1 MAAWTQ
7 IAAAVA
13 PSIIGGMFGGGRK
26 SQQVS
31 KQAIDAARQASQQG
45 YFRPVTVTSSMGGAG
60 VGPYG
65 NPVSQLTPQYQD
77 IVNKALAS
85 AGGAYGALADFVPA
99 ERAAEIYKEQLS
111 LLEPSFQ
118 QQATDLQSRLF
129 GSGRLGLRLAG
140 ESQGLGTDSGMVQP
154 DALGLG
160 RAQQQTMAQVAAGSR
175 QQALDEANALAN
187 LGASMLKSGLSVNQ
201 AESEMI
207 KLGVDAETARA
218 AAAYAAGNLMMSP
231 YTGAMQAGASADRNR
246 AGLFG
251 GITTGLLSN
260 PNFMGGSG
268 NTGSSSRFLNPME
281 QMSGNSVFINDP
293 TYGRVYFD

>member
-1 MAAWTQ
+1 MWTQ
-7 IAAAVA
+7 RAAAVA
-13 PSIIGGMFGGGRK
+13 PSIIGGMFGGGK
-26 SQQVS
+26 SQKVS
-31 KQAIDAARQASQQG
+31 QEAIDAGKQAAQQG
-45 YFRPVTVTSSMGGAG
+45 YFKPVTVTSSLGGAG
-60 VGPYG
+60 VGTQG
-65 NPVSQLTPQYQD
+65 NLVSQMTPQYQD
-77 IVNKALAS
+77 IVNKALAG
-85 AGGAYGALADFVPA
+85 AGGVYGALANFVPA

-140 ESQGLGTDSGMVQP
+140 ESQGLGTGSGMVQP

-187 LGASMLKSGLSVNQ
+187 LGASMLTGGLSVNQ
-201 AESEMI
+201 AEAEMI

-231 YTGAMQAGASADRNR
+231 YTGAMQAAAGYDQNR

-260 PNFMGGSG
+260 PNFMNSGG
-268 NTGSSSRFLNPME
+268 TPAATSRGL
-281 QMSGNSVFINDP
+281 SIARNDP
-293 TYGRVYFD
+293 YRIGGTFGD

>member
-1 MAAWTQ
+1 MAAWAQ

-13 PSIIGGMFGGGRK
+13 PSIIGGMFGGGK
-26 SQQVS
+26 SQKVS
-31 KQAIDAARQASQQG
+31 QEAIDAAKQASQQG

-65 NPVSQLTPQYQD
+65 NLVSQMTPQYQN
-77 IVNKALAS
+77 IVNQSLAGAGNMYGQLAGFDPS
-85 AGGAYGALADFVPA
+85 A
-99 ERAAEIYKEQLS
+99 RAAEIYKEQAA
-111 LLEPSFQ
+111 LLQPSFE

-140 ESQGLGTDSGMVQP
+140 ESQGLGTGSGMVQP

-160 RAQQQTMAQVAAGSR
+160 QAQQQTLAQVAAGSR
-175 QQALDEANALAN
+175 AQAYEEANQTAN
-187 LGASMLKSGLSVNQ
+187 LAGAMLKSGLSIQQ
-201 AESEMI
+201 AETEMM

-218 AAAYAAGNLMMSP
+218 AAAYAAGSLMMSP
-231 YTGAMQAGASADRNR
+231 YTGAMQAAAGYDQNR

-268 NTGSSSRFLNPME
+268 ATTATTTTTARPNPV
-281 QMSGNSVFINDP
+281 GG
-293 TYGRVYFD
+293 YGFGYGVGG